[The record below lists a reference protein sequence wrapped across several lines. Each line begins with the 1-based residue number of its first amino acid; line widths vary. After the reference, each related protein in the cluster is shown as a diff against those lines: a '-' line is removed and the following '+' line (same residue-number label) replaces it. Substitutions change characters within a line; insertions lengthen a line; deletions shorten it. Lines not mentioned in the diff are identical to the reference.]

1 LQEDQLLNTE
11 NSDSTNE
18 KGRFAFKITVV
29 GPDDDLVMD
38 VLRVLNEQVISLDGI
53 RISSAQVETD
63 DSDVRMLLM
72 SPRHSALDVLLGV
85 TFRGASA
92 ALIVMPEEDS
102 DIESVYRKEIEEE
115 IGEGTPVKV
124 IICESSCVDDFK
136 RNEIAY
142 ALDELV
148 GRLLESRNHTI
159 DEN

>member
-1 LQEDQLLNTE
+1 MNSED
-11 NSDSTNE
+11 SDSTDNR
-18 KGRFAFKITVV
+18 GRFAFKITIL

-38 VLRVLNEQVISLDGI
+38 VLRVLNEQVISLNGI

-92 ALIVMPEEDS
+92 ALIVMPEVDR
-102 DIESVYRKEIEEE
+102 DIEEVYRNEIKEE
-115 IGEGTPVKV
+115 IGEETPVRV
-124 IICESSCVDDFK
+124 IICESGIDEFK

-148 GRLLESRNHTI
+148 GNILDARNQTQR
-159 DEN
+159 EKNNQ